1 MFLRRKK
8 KPEIAVVPHKK
19 EAELS
24 PAPETPVQESK
35 KMKIGNILIIVSSVL
50 FIYDAIA
57 FQLYPMITSVASGG
71 TPIMTD
77 DNWQMGVNLVV
88 WLLYPVFAI
97 FEVFACFG
105 GFAWVYKKGRI
116 QGMTPLIC
124 ILVVAALLI
133 DFVLFIT
140 SFTSSSSRVTFF
152 LSFFLFVAIGIV
164 YLVGWILTKDDFEY

>member
-1 MFLRRKK
+1 MFLKKKK
-8 KPEIAVVPHKK
+8 KPEINVVPHKK

-24 PAPETPVQESK
+24 YVQEAPVQESR
-35 KMKIGNILIIVSSVL
+35 KMKIGNILILVSSVL

-57 FQLYPMITSVASGG
+57 FQLYPMIISVSSGG
-71 TPIMTD
+71 TPINAD

-140 SFTSSSSRVTFF
+140 TFTSSSSTTTYF

-164 YLVGWILTKDDFEY
+164 YLVGWMLTKDDFEY